1 MILNRDNLKFRVA
14 LSQYKKEKIMANEV
28 TVEGRYMKYN
38 KAEVEELLDKVHD
51 ADAEPT
57 AESENMISSGAV
69 REALGNYATKED
81 LKVASEEAVRGIV
94 KNWSPDQEPELEPEP
109 EEESGE

>member
-1 MILNRDNLKFRVA
+1 
-14 LSQYKKEKIMANEV
+14 MANEV
-28 TVEGRYMKYN
+28 NVESRYLSYD
-38 KAEVEELLDKVHD
+38 KADVETLLDKVNN

-69 REALGNYATKED
+69 HEALGSYVAKED

-94 KNWSPDQEPELEPEP
+94 KNWSPDAEPEP
-109 EEESGE
+109 ESEPEEEAGE